1 MKKWYLFDAV
11 CATLILLFS
20 FLFQS
25 FNVGYYSYRS
35 FLGVAIGSIIVG
47 VIRNRLNQ
55 KASFRRSLVG
65 VMLILTLSISII
77 RLFPIL
83 VRDIGDVVMPYI
95 NTCIN
100 AFIYFLATNMISI
113 LQMKGFLFDKNP
125 PSL

>member
-65 VMLILTLSISII
+65 AMLKHHYVLYPRSRYWGCSNGLYQHLHQCIYLFLGYEYDKYIANEGLSI
-77 RLFPIL
+77 
-83 VRDIGDVVMPYI
+83 
-95 NTCIN
+95 
-100 AFIYFLATNMISI
+100 
-113 LQMKGFLFDKNP
+113 
-125 PSL
+125 